1 MRNRWK
7 SGRTEQMKEDK
18 TERLFPAVI
27 LNLSGIYKEEK
38 FWLQG
43 NGNSERCEQISEI
56 SWVDAQ
62 DISGTNCYCDE
73 EAAAEINRR
82 TENVPV
88 AGIHFIDSGN
98 YHYITRLWIGRI
110 REPFRLL
117 VFDNHTD
124 MQLPAFGGLLS
135 CGGWI
140 AAALEELEKLCQV
153 ILVGP
158 DEEACS
164 QVEDRLK
171 EKVVFLSREHLAS
184 LKKEEILQEL
194 KGILAG
200 NDLPLYLSI
209 DKDVLGTEDAQTTWS
224 QGDMSLQTLAGC
236 VKQTLECAE
245 QVPFKIAGVD
255 ICGECDRES
264 AHDSTS
270 NDKANRELL
279 ELFLPIRGK

>member
-1 MRNRWK
+1 
-7 SGRTEQMKEDK
+7 MKP
-18 TERLFPAVI
+18 FCFS
-27 LNLSGIYKEEK
+27 LSGIYESEGYAWEQAGKIWDLRELRGTDGYLDPETEQFLEAELGRKKETKE
-38 FWLQG
+38 LP
-43 NGNSERCEQISEI
+43 RL
-56 SWVDAQ
+56 
-62 DISGTNCYCDE
+62 
-73 EAAAEINRR
+73 RLL
-82 TENVPV
+82 
-88 AGIHFIDSGN
+88 DSGN
-98 YHYITRLWIGRI
+98 YHYMTRLWLTRMDQ
-110 REPFRLL
+110 PFCLL
-117 VFDNHTD
+117 VYDNHTD

>member
-1 MRNRWK
+1 
-7 SGRTEQMKEDK
+7 MKEDK
-18 TERLFPAVI
+18 TEGMFPAVI

-43 NGNSERCEQISEI
+43 TGNSERCEQISEI

-171 EKVVFLSREHLAS
+171 EKRGNFAGTKGYSGRE
-184 LKKEEILQEL
+184 
-194 KGILAG
+194 
-200 NDLPLYLSI
+200 
-209 DKDVLGTEDAQTTWS
+209 
-224 QGDMSLQTLAGC
+224 
-236 VKQTLECAE
+236 
-245 QVPFKIAGVD
+245 
-255 ICGECDRES
+255 
-264 AHDSTS
+264 
-270 NDKANRELL
+270 
-279 ELFLPIRGK
+279 

>member
-1 MRNRWK
+1 
-7 SGRTEQMKEDK
+7 MKEDK
-18 TERLFPAVI
+18 KEGLFQAVI
-27 LNLSGIYKEEK
+27 MDLSGIYKDEK

-43 NGNSERCEQISEI
+43 NGNSEGCEQLSEI

-82 TENVPV
+82 TEDVPV

-110 REPFRLL
+110 KEPFRLL

-140 AAALEELEKLCQV
+140 AAALEELEELCQV

-158 DEEACS
+158 DEEAYS

-171 EKVVFLSREHLAS
+171 EKVAFLSREHLAS
-184 LKKEEILQEL
+184 LKEEEILQEL
-194 KGILAG
+194 NGILAES
-200 NDLPLYLSI
+200 DLPLYLSI

-224 QGDMSLQTLAGC
+224 QGDMSLQTLAAC

-245 QVPFKIAGVD
+245 QVPFGIAGVD
-255 ICGECDRES
+255 ICGECDGES

-270 NDKANRELL
+270 NDRANRELL
-279 ELFLPIRGK
+279 ELFLSMRGK

>member
-1 MRNRWK
+1 
-7 SGRTEQMKEDK
+7 MKEDK
-18 TERLFPAVI
+18 TEGLFPAVI

-140 AAALEELEKLCQV
+140 AAALELEKLCQV

>member
-1 MRNRWK
+1 MSRIW
-7 SGRTEQMKEDK
+7 M
-18 TERLFPAVI
+18 
-27 LNLSGIYKEEK
+27 EK
-38 FWLQG
+38 
-43 NGNSERCEQISEI
+43 
-56 SWVDAQ
+56 
-62 DISGTNCYCDE
+62 
-73 EAAAEINRR
+73 
-82 TENVPV
+82 
-88 AGIHFIDSGN
+88 
-98 YHYITRLWIGRI
+98 ITV
-110 REPFRLL
+110 PFRLL

>member
-1 MRNRWK
+1 
-7 SGRTEQMKEDK
+7 MKEDK
-18 TERLFPAVI
+18 TEGLFPAVI

-43 NGNSERCEQISEI
+43 NGNSERCEQIREI

-82 TENVPV
+82 TENVP
-88 AGIHFIDSGN
+88 GWPGSILLIPGN

>member
-1 MRNRWK
+1 M
-7 SGRTEQMKEDK
+7 
-18 TERLFPAVI
+18 
-27 LNLSGIYKEEK
+27 
-38 FWLQG
+38 
-43 NGNSERCEQISEI
+43 
-56 SWVDAQ
+56 
-62 DISGTNCYCDE
+62 
-73 EAAAEINRR
+73 
-82 TENVPV
+82 
-88 AGIHFIDSGN
+88 
-98 YHYITRLWIGRI
+98 
-110 REPFRLL
+110 
-117 VFDNHTD
+117 
-124 MQLPAFGGLLS
+124 
-135 CGGWI
+135 
-140 AAALEELEKLCQV
+140 AALEELEKLCQV

-209 DKDVLGTEDAQTTWS
+209 DKDVLGIEDAQTTWS

-270 NDKANRELL
+270 NDRANRELL
-279 ELFLPIRGK
+279 ELFLPISGK